1 MPVLVRFFVAEERD
15 SITHC
20 GKAEA
25 QHDRVCRLVDEL
37 VDGTAVEIGRSRDL
51 NLGRTD
57 EIPPQVVRCCAFR
70 VLGCSDRE

>member
-1 MPVLVRFFVAEERD
+1 MSFLVRLFVAEKGD
-15 SITHC
+15 GITHC

-25 QHDRVCRLVDEL
+25 EHDRVLRLVDEL
-37 VDGTAVEIGRSRDL
+37 VDGAAVEIGRSRDL

-57 EIPPQVVRCCAFR
+57 EIPSQIVRCCALR